1 MNTGRD
7 VERSAHLIVL
17 RGPDL
22 GNLHR
27 LQGDEVVV
35 GGDPFR
41 AQVVLRDGS
50 VRPQEARIFVGPRGR
65 YFVEPLEA
73 AARPELNGEELIAAR
88 PLRDGDRLAL
98 GKSIVEYSEPDP
110 LRAQLNE
117 RLYQTLHE
125 DHLTGLLA
133 KPRFDEEFGGALE
146 AARARGEPLGVI
158 MADVD
163 NLKEIND
170 EHGHLLGEF
179 VVGEIGRIIGSFQ
192 TEGRRATRF
201 GGDEYQAIFPGENV
215 ASVLVTAERIRATV
229 EAHAFKRDVVVKPT
243 LSLGVAAYPGA
254 GPTTQDLTRAADRAL
269 YRAKNAGGNTVSG

>member
-1 MNTGRD
+1 MNARRAG
-7 VERSAHLIVL
+7 ESSAHLIVL

-27 LQGDEVVV
+27 LQGDEIVV

-50 VRPQEARIFVGPRGR
+50 VAPQEARIFAGPGGH
-65 YFVEPLEA
+65 YFVEPLDA
-73 AARPELNGEELIAAR
+73 AGRPELNGEKLIAAR

-98 GKSIVEYSEPDP
+98 GESIVEYSQPDP

-117 RLYQTLHE
+117 RLYRTLQE

-133 KPRFDEEFGGALE
+133 KPRFDEEFEGSLT
-146 AARARGEPLGVI
+146 AARAREEPLGVI

-179 VVGEIGRIIGSFQ
+179 VVGQVGRIIGSFQ
-192 TEGRRATRF
+192 TGGRRATRF
-201 GGDEYQAIFPGENV
+201 GGDEYQVILPGEGLAPTTV
-215 ASVLVTAERIRATV
+215 AAERIRASV
-229 EAHAFKRDVVVKPT
+229 EAHTFERGIVVEPT
-243 LSLGVAAYPGA
+243 LSLGVAAYPAA

-269 YRAKNAGGNTVSG
+269 YRAKNAGGNTVSE